1 MIQSSRFLTDCI
13 LVCQCFTGLIAC
25 YKNFKF
31 HLRGVHVNAL
41 RFGVA
46 KIWKS
51 SVPLLHDR

>member
-1 MIQSSRFLTDCI
+1 MIHSSCLLIDFI
-13 LVCQCFTGLIAC
+13 LVCQRFTGLMVC

-31 HLRGVHVNAL
+31 HMIDVHVNTL

-51 SVPLLHDR
+51 SVC